1 MKKESMLC
9 ISNKPASNP
18 SNRLIEDVQDEAF
31 ADRTND
37 AFMSSKISKFAR
49 PLNS

>member
-9 ISNKPASNP
+9 ISNKSGSNP
-18 SNRLIEDVQDEAF
+18 SIRLIEDVQDEAF
-31 ADRTND
+31 ADRTNNT
-37 AFMSSKISKFAR
+37 FVSSKISKFAR